1 MTDQAVRNKQIVEE
15 FWATLYRRD
24 FDAVGAMMAD
34 DGEYTDVFT
43 PDDDVAIG
51 PNQVAARL
59 RLGLEPLSD
68 IRHHPKSMV
77 AEGDTVMFEHAE
89 EWHWHTGE
97 SCVVRF
103 VSVMEFDPAGKVV
116 RWHDY
121 PDLQLLLSSAPQWWI
136 EHIMVGYA
144 RD

>member
-1 MTDQAVRNKQIVEE
+1 MTDRSDRNKQIVEA
-15 FWATLYRRD
+15 FWTTLYTRD
-24 FDAVGAMMAD
+24 FDAVAAMMAEH
-34 DGEYTDVFT
+34 GEYTDVFT
-43 PDDDVAIG
+43 PDEDVAIG
-51 PNQVAARL
+51 ATQVAARL

-68 IRHHPKSMV
+68 IRHHPKLMV

-97 SCVVRF
+97 SCLVRF
-103 VSVMEFDPAGKVV
+103 VSVMEFDDEGKVV

-136 EHIMVGYA
+136 EHIMAGYD
-144 RD
+144 RV